1 MLAGQGG
8 DLRIG
13 PWQGDREVAYVVP
26 VNAGSPSS
34 AIDVRRAV
42 DLLGARGYA
51 SVVTAALAPLD
62 QAAFLTVGFH
72 VRERLHLLARALPVA
87 PPPPAPTGDLE
98 LRRAHTVDRAAVLEL
113 DHRAFEPFWRLD
125 EVGLDDAIAA
135 TPSARFRVAVV
146 AGDDGPTVIGYS
158 VIGRASR
165 RGYVQRLAVAPEHHG
180 HGHGRALLV
189 DGLRWLERRRV
200 HRVMVNTQER
210 NEAALGLYERAGFE
224 RQAGG
229 LAVLALSLRG
239 ES

>member
-1 MLAGQGG
+1 MLSGEGG
-8 DLRIG
+8 GLRIG
-13 PWQGDREVAYVVP
+13 PWQGNRQVAYVVP
-26 VNAGSPSS
+26 VNAASPCS
-34 AIDVRRAV
+34 AADVHRAV
-42 DLLGARGYA
+42 DLLGTRGYG

-72 VRERLHLLARALPVA
+72 VRERLHLLARPLPAA
-87 PPPPAPTGDLE
+87 PPPPSGGLE
-98 LRRAHTVDRAAVLEL
+98 LRRAHHLDRPAVLEL

-135 TPSARFRVAVV
+135 TPSARFRVAVNAEAEV
-146 AGDDGPTVIGYS
+146 VGYS
-158 VIGRASR
+158 VVGRASH

-180 HGHGRALLV
+180 RGLGHALLV

-200 HRVMVNTQER
+200 RTVMVNTQER
-210 NEAALGLYERAGFE
+210 NVAALALYERSGFE

-229 LAVLALSLRG
+229 LAVLALRLRG